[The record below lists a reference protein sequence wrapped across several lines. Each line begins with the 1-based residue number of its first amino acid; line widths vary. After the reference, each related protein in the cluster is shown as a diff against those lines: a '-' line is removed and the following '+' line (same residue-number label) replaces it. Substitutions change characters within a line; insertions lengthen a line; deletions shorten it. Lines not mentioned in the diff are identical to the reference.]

1 MTKAPAIMVL
11 TGGSSASTSHTHNG
25 PKAVSSKN
33 KRLTSGGNNKRE
45 AAVIKQIRKR
55 HNDGAVD

>member
-1 MTKAPAIMVL
+1 MQKHDANDQSAGDHGVDGRL
-11 TGGSSASTSHTHNG
+11 FASTSHTHNG

-45 AAVIKQIRKR
+45 AAVINK
-55 HNDGAVD
+55 